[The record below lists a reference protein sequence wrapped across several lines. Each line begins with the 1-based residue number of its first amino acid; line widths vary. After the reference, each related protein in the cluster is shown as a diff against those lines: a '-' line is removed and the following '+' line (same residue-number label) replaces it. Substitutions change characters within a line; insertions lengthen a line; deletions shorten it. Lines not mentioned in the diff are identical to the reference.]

1 MITEE
6 YYSEIFNIF
15 GPIKRAR
22 GNFLYTKNGIRL
34 TDLYLE
40 NGRAILGWGNDNGE
54 NGTGAF
60 LKFKNILNRGL
71 TGSFETDFSKQ
82 LDKAVSDLLQANC
95 VAHIFFDIEQAKK
108 AALSLSTKVV
118 KFVPWIGLVY
128 DEDDLK
134 SNVQNVV
141 DFECVL
147 INPPLPWTSNLFIL
161 AIRNDIVPLFD
172 SEKISGSLQ
181 GAIARSIYDLISELK
196 IRSEKKWF
204 LYDSVLKNYFT
215 RKGPYLFPKVNESE
229 YDDFV
234 LHCMNCNLLI
244 SPDYN
249 IPSIVP
255 YGADKGVFSLL
266 KNNLWSG
273 IK

>member
-22 GNFLYTKNGIRL
+22 GNFLYTRNGNRL

-108 AALSLSTKVV
+108 TALSLSTKVV

-128 DEDDLK
+128 DGDDLK

-161 AIRNDIVPLFD
+161 ALRNDIVPLFD

-196 IRSEKKWF
+196 VRSEKKWF

-215 RKGPYLFPKVNESE
+215 RKGPYLFPKMNESE